1 MFNYID
7 LGYNVLL
14 TYDNYLDDEHW
25 TNVIPDRF

>member
-7 LGYNVLL
+7 LDDNALL
-14 TYDNYLDDEHW
+14 TYYIYLDDEHW